1 MCSALEIFAAVDAS
15 LHVIAPLRR
24 SVRLVVILYFII
36 FRRFL
41 GRTVFQRLRG
51 AR

>member
-24 SVRLVVILYFII
+24 SVRLAQN
-36 FRRFL
+36 
-41 GRTVFQRLRG
+41 TEATTG
-51 AR
+51 ALAGLHVGLPP